1 LPKKFQ
7 PVANNAGEAAPT
19 AKIPYDRWTKR
30 FAGRY
35 GFPIQQLI
43 WLKIILAIA
52 LICGFVLSWRLWISS
67 RVFPLSPISDLLP
80 PVPQPFD
87 YIWFFVVM
95 AMLVLI
101 VIRPQWPM
109 LTISFLVLAIL
120 LSFWDQNRW
129 QPWFYQYVL
138 MLAAI
143 AYGIRTMSQR
153 MQQRPALII
162 CRVILVCTYVWS
174 GIQKLN
180 ANFVKEAWPNFVTSL
195 QQLLPRRI
203 QLPPALALAVPILE
217 ITIGLGLS
225 TRRFRQPAAVLAIL
239 THLFVLLLLI
249 ASGENTVVW
258 PWNLAMILL
267 VIVLF
272 WRDGETTAR
281 NLIVPKHWLHA
292 IALLLVGIMPA
303 FSLFG
308 WWDSYLSSAL
318 YSGNT
323 DQAVIYMSPEVIARL
338 PAAARPHVW
347 QETRPFFLD
356 INRWSYGE
364 LNVPLYPEP
373 RIYKNIAKQI
383 CAYAGTYSSDVRL
396 RIKLKPNLFT
406 AYRNSVFYDC
416 DHLD

>member
-1 LPKKFQ
+1 
-7 PVANNAGEAAPT
+7 
-19 AKIPYDRWTKR
+19 
-30 FAGRY
+30 
-35 GFPIQQLI
+35 
-43 WLKIILAIA
+43 
-52 LICGFVLSWRLWISS
+52 
-67 RVFPLSPISDLLP
+67 
-80 PVPQPFD
+80 
-87 YIWFFVVM
+87 
-95 AMLVLI
+95 
-101 VIRPQWPM
+101 
-109 LTISFLVLAIL
+109 
-120 LSFWDQNRW
+120 
-129 QPWFYQYVL
+129 
-138 MLAAI
+138 
-143 AYGIRTMSQR
+143 
-153 MQQRPALII
+153 
-162 CRVILVCTYVWS
+162 
-174 GIQKLN
+174 
-180 ANFVKEAWPNFVTSL
+180 
-195 QQLLPRRI
+195 
-203 QLPPALALAVPILE
+203 
-217 ITIGLGLS
+217 
-225 TRRFRQPAAVLAIL
+225 
-239 THLFVLLLLI
+239 
-249 ASGENTVVW
+249 
-258 PWNLAMILL
+258 MILL

-323 DQAVIYMSPEVIARL
+323 DQAVIYISPEVIARL

-373 RIYKNIAKQI
+373 RIYKSIAKQI
-383 CAYAGTYSSDVRL
+383 CAYAGVYSPDVRL